1 VSVAQSL
8 EQEIKKL
15 YSKREIQNRY
25 WILSQLKESPNSDI
39 CLTGYLNINPKS
51 NWVTFTQ
58 VENETGQRIAG
69 HLNFPIHKVKEL
81 CIKYKEFNHKKFS
94 FSGKPSFYVSKGTK
108 RGCILLNSLNLIK

>member
-1 VSVAQSL
+1 L

-15 YSKREIQNRY
+15 YLKREIQNRY
-25 WILSQLKESPNSDI
+25 WILSQLKESPNSNI

-108 RGCILLNSLNLIK
+108 RGCILLKSLNPTK